1 MRKGCHAEKLMKL
14 SEIKQQLIKFVIL
27 LITTINKLFT
37 IRVIATGLGHSSE
50 IKQKRKMFTI
60 FFYYYIEG

>member
-1 MRKGCHAEKLMKL
+1 MRL

-37 IRVIATGLGHSSE
+37 IRVRATGLGHSSE
-50 IKQKRKMFTI
+50 IKQKEKKIFTN